1 MFSSMFN
8 FEFFKVKI
16 LLFSKGGADT
26 FPRLLKNFLKINHVS
41 NIYREKFDII
51 VKVR

>member
-26 FPRLLKNFLKINHVS
+26 FTRLLKNFLKINLAS
-41 NIYREKFDII
+41 NTYLEKFDII
-51 VKVR
+51 VRVR